1 MIKRQTLRILLA
13 ILFVVGTPL
22 TMLAGKNIVLK
33 TQEEYYLASI
43 SPNGEWACGMF
54 IDYSDNTF
62 GFRWN
67 LVTDKVELLSTI
79 DNSEAWGI
87 SNDGTV
93 AGNAKMSLGGAP
105 QTVPAYYKD
114 GKWHLLE
121 MPEGNVTDGISTE
134 TINSICTFTSV
145 LS

>member
-54 IDYSDNTF
+54 RCAI
-62 GFRWN
+62 
-67 LVTDKVELLSTI
+67 LP
-79 DNSEAWGI
+79 
-87 SNDGTV
+87 
-93 AGNAKMSLGGAP
+93 AGRGGERP
-105 QTVPAYYKD
+105 
-114 GKWHLLE
+114 
-121 MPEGNVTDGISTE
+121 
-134 TINSICTFTSV
+134 
-145 LS
+145 